1 MLDILTQK
9 YQSAVDQDIWNYND
23 SNDPAVLVSPSK
35 DIVIEWTDSGYF
47 EVKKDKITFND
58 CVNGHTYSLRKDET
72 RSYRRDSSRE
82 DWRKFQELFID
93 ASNTK
98 LFRIDAPILR
108 EEITINNNDW
118 EYTKVARPG
127 ASIGKISNQHFM
139 DPSIIEQ
146 FMEDIIDPYY
156 YVIAGAIK
164 VANNTPGLPGFPPI
178 AIPKISIRHA
188 NRDNQGYFFVK
199 NFDQW
204 GQSPEVVIDTCIKLG
219 QLIMRD
225 LGTSS
230 SEFIDQWTTK
240 ATNKWGSLL

>member
-9 YQSAVDQDIWNYND
+9 YQSAVAQDIWNYND
-23 SNDPAVLVSPSK
+23 SNDPAVLVCPSK

-98 LFRIDAPILR
+98 LFRIDAPIFR
-108 EEITINNNDW
+108 EEITIDNNDW
-118 EYTKVARPG
+118 EYTKIARPG
-127 ASIGKISNQHFM
+127 ASIGKIYNQHFM
-139 DPSIIEQ
+139 DPGTIEQ

-164 VANNTPGLPGFPPI
+164 VANNTPSLPGFPRGAPSSGRLRRCSSC
-178 AIPKISIRHA
+178 AHPWTGNWLAALAARSCMGS
-188 NRDNQGYFFVK
+188 NRLNA
-199 NFDQW
+199 
-204 GQSPEVVIDTCIKLG
+204 
-219 QLIMRD
+219 
-225 LGTSS
+225 LGTGYWLCGCRCTAALDSCR
-230 SEFIDQWTTK
+230 
-240 ATNKWGSLL
+240 L